1 MHLGVLLDHLRPPHG
16 GAEAHTHALMRRA
29 VLAGDTVTFACIEGQ
44 APEGVE
50 TIQIPVPRSRPER
63 DQRLAEDG
71 VRALRD
77 ADCDRV
83 LAFRHVTDCDV
94 YLPHGG
100 LVADAQAAKD
110 RAKGGLGFFGQLGRN
125 FNRKH
130 AWFVEAERELLSGA
144 EGPLV
149 IAVSHMLAAR
159 IKQVYPSSAER
170 VATVINGVDP
180 HDFDPE
186 LYADAGRSLRQAGGI
201 QDDALVLLLAA
212 HNPVLKGV
220 ATVVEALDHDR
231 VRGLA
236 PEVHLLVA
244 GAALPK
250 HARRAVRAAG
260 LQERVHVLGACSDM
274 RPVYAAADLLVHPT
288 WYDPC
293 SLVCLEAL
301 SMRLPVITTPQNGVR
316 DVMGQRGGIVIES
329 PGDPEAV
336 AVAIAVLADSDLRQM
351 TADDA
356 RYLALRNR
364 AATRLDR
371 VLELCRR
378 GFDPDAQEEYP
389 L

>member
-1 MHLGVLLDHLRPPHG
+1 MHLGVLLDYLRPPHG

-29 VLAGDTVTFACIEGQ
+29 RLAGDTVTFACIEGQ
-44 APEGVE
+44 APEGVRTLE
-50 TIQIPVPRSRPER
+50 IAVPRARPER
-63 DQRLAEDG
+63 DERLAEDG

-77 ADCDRV
+77 AGCDRV

-130 AWFVEAERELLSGA
+130 AWFIEAEQQLLGQTQ
-144 EGPLV
+144 GPLV

-159 IKQVYPSSAER
+159 IKQVYPQSAER
-170 VATVINGVDP
+170 VATVLNGVDP
-180 HDFDPE
+180 HEFDPDLHTE
-186 LYADAGRSLRQAGGI
+186 AGRLLRQAHGI
-201 QDDALVLLLAA
+201 EDAALVLLLAA
-212 HNPVLKGV
+212 HNPVLKGLP
-220 ATVVEALDHDR
+220 TVIEALTHER
-231 VRGLA
+231 VRALA

-244 GAALPK
+244 GSELSRS
-250 HARRAVRAAG
+250 ARRAVRATG
-260 LQERVHVLGACSDM
+260 CQQRVHALGACPDM

-329 PGDPEAV
+329 PGDPEAL
-336 AVAIAVLADSDLRQM
+336 AVAIAVLADAELREL

-371 VLELCRR
+371 VLDLCRR
-378 GFDPDAQEEYP
+378 GFDPDTQEEYP